1 METEDL
7 ILDYSSQRKIVEK
20 LCELFPD
27 IWVSVLPQALIVE
40 TIPIQNSPR

>member
-20 LCELFPD
+20 LGELFPD
-27 IWVSVLPQALIVE
+27 IWISVLPQTLIIE
-40 TIPIQNSPR
+40 TIPIRNSPR